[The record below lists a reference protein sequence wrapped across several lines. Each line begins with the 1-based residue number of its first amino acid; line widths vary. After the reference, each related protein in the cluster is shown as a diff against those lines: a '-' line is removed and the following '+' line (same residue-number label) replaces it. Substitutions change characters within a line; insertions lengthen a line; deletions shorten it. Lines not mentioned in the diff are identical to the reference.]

1 MSFLRASPAFRSLAR
16 SYATAAPKTAQP
28 PVIPPGLAGKYA
40 GALFSAAS
48 KAGSGGKVLTQVE
61 SDLVSLQGLI
71 KSSPEVATF
80 LNNPTLAASE
90 KASGMKDLLG
100 KVGSNASDYT
110 RNFLNVLA
118 ENGRLYETEKVI
130 EAFQQ
135 IMSSYKGELEITIT
149 SAAPLDKSTTD
160 RIRKSIESSKI
171 AKEYNSLKVTNK
183 VHTDLIGGIIVDFGD
198 EKTVDLSVKSRVQK
212 LDQLISQSI

>member
-1 MSFLRASPAFRSLAR
+1 MSFLRASPAFRSLSR
-16 SYATAAPKTAQP
+16 SYATAAAGKAAQP

-48 KAGSGGKVLTQVE
+48 KKDSKVLTQVE
-61 SDLVSLQGLI
+61 SDLNSLQQLI

-90 KASGMKDLLG
+90 KASGMKDLLN
-100 KVGSNASDYT
+100 KVGTNASDYT
-110 RNFLNVLA
+110 KNFLNVLA
-118 ENGRLYETEKVI
+118 ENGRLYETEKTI
-130 EAFQQ
+130 EAFQT

-149 SAAPLDKSTTD
+149 SATPLDKSTTD

-171 AKEYNSLKVTNK
+171 AKEFKSLKIKNK
-183 VHTDLIGGIIVDFGD
+183 VHTDLIGGLIVDFGD